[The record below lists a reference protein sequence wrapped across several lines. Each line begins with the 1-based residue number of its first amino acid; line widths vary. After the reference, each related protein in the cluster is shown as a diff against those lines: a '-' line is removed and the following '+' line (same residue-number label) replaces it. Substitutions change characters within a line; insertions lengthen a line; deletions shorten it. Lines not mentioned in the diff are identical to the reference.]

1 MPPALPRVGRRT
13 VEALIAANAEGLR
26 ERALVLVHGQYAPG
40 APPRFTV
47 TLDGEA
53 RRVHVRDEASVL
65 GVLTALHEHRSAA
78 AASSDVL
85 VVTTGVDDEQLGWD
99 VRGRAVRRKTL
110 TVENAEVVLQRF
122 GATALDP
129 RMYRER
135 WLLDALVEAEPAESG
150 WPRVGGVLTRDA
162 ALRALTTE
170 RLGLRAVNGSTGQDG
185 QATLDADTLLAWS
198 RTPAGPRRFTELGT
212 TERAELKKW
221 LAEVAG
227 PAVPVLLSLAE
238 AGLGHDALAL
248 GLLGAALRDPSA
260 VPDTVLALGG
270 LFGQVMPRRSE
281 LAAFTDAVEGTL
293 TRWIADARTSENAR
307 RRVVA
312 VLERADELAGTAG
325 LTPGLAAS
333 RFLPS
338 SFTAQLRGTVAE
350 ARVSP
355 AAGEA
360 ALADLLGHGLAGLR
374 PDHVQAAETA
384 VRVARW
390 LSGPEPAVTTV
401 AAAVRAHVSDWGWVD
416 RALTV
421 LWAGDPD
428 GDLETG
434 RDLRALYDQARERR
448 QRLDERFAGRLA
460 AWAAHATAQH
470 PDGCLV
476 IENVLDTVVRPLAG
490 QAAPLVL
497 VLDGMSSAVAAQLGE
512 ETERDGWR
520 EIVPRPET
528 GEPPA
533 RLAAVSMLPS
543 ITRVSRASLLA
554 GTAADGGQSTETA
567 GFTALWKRR
576 RKAAALFHKAAIG
589 GEAGHALSHELLIAL
604 ASDAVVGV
612 VLNTIDDALGNGR
625 QGRGTTWS
633 LADVTHLRE
642 LLAAARG
649 YGRPVVIVADHGHV
663 LERGNRDDTPTPA
676 ADGAEAARWR
686 TGGPAGEGEIAV
698 HSRRV
703 REGAGAVILPW
714 REDIRYT
721 GRRAGYHGGASL
733 AEVTVPVL
741 VLLPAGERAPKDW
754 VPLPRELSTPGWW
767 RTPAT
772 GVGTGGTAGASAAMA
787 TGQAPPMAPERAT
800 QPAPRPQS
808 APATEVRPSTGTA
821 AGRPVGGSLGATV
834 VTSEVYAAQKV
845 YVRKAPEANVVS
857 AVIDAL
863 VTAGGTMSPAALA
876 AAISATGRVRRNIEG
891 FVATVQRLL
900 NVEGYPVL
908 GFIDGGHAVKLD
920 MPLLREQFLPKRKDE
935 HDEDDGNT
943 GEDGTRAEGEKREE
957 RA

>member
-1 MPPALPRVGRRT
+1 MAPALPRVGRRT
-13 VEALIAANAEGLR
+13 VEALLAALAEDLG
-26 ERALVLVHGQYAPG
+26 ERSLVLVHGQYAPG
-40 APPRFTV
+40 APPQFTI

-65 GVLTALHEHRSAA
+65 GVVDALHEHRSA

-122 GATALDP
+122 GATGLDP

-135 WLLDALVEAEPAESG
+135 WLLEALVEAEPAEAG

-162 ALRALTTE
+162 ALRALTAE
-170 RLGLRAVNGSTGQDG
+170 RLGLRAVHGSPGQDG
-185 QATLDADTLLAWS
+185 QVTLDADTLLAWS
-198 RTPAGPRRFTELGT
+198 RTPAGPRRFAELGA

-238 AGLGHDALAL
+238 AGLGHDALPL
-248 GLLGAALRDPSA
+248 GLLGAALRDPA
-260 VPDTVLALGG
+260 AQPDTVLALGG

-281 LAAFTDAVEGTL
+281 LAVFTDAVEGTL
-293 TRWIADARTSENAR
+293 TRWIADARTSHDAR
-307 RRVVA
+307 LRVVA
-312 VLERADELAGTAG
+312 VLERADELAEKAG
-325 LTPGLAAS
+325 LTPGLTAS

-338 SFTAQLRGTVAE
+338 SFTAQLRRTVAE
-350 ARVSP
+350 ARRSP
-355 AAGEA
+355 AAGET
-360 ALADLLGHGLAGLR
+360 ALADLLGHALAGLR

-390 LSGPEPAVTTV
+390 LSGPEPAVTGV
-401 AAAVRAHVSDWGWVD
+401 AAAVRAHVCDWGWVD

-421 LWAGDPD
+421 LWAGDPNS
-428 GDLETG
+428 DLETG
-434 RDLRALYDQARERR
+434 RDLRALYEQARERR
-448 QRLDERFAGRLA
+448 QLLDQEFAPRLA

-476 IENVLDTVVRPLAG
+476 VENVLDTVVRPLAG
-490 QAAPLVL
+490 QAAPLLL

-512 ETERDGWR
+512 EAERDGWR
-520 EIVPRPET
+520 EIVPRPEP
-528 GEPPA
+528 GQSPA

-543 ITRVSRASLLA
+543 VTRVSRASLLA
-554 GTAADGGQSTETA
+554 GEATDGGQSAETS
-567 GFTALWKRR
+567 GFTAFWKRR

-589 GEAGHALSHELLIAL
+589 GEVGHALSHELMTAL

-612 VLNTIDDALGNGR
+612 VLNTIDEALDNGR
-625 QGRGTTWS
+625 HGRGTTWS

-642 LLAAARG
+642 LLAAARS
-649 YGRPVVIVADHGHV
+649 YGRPVVLVADHGHV
-663 LERGNRDDTPTPA
+663 LERGSRSDGPTMA
-676 ADGAEAARWR
+676 ADGAESARWR
-686 TGGPAGEGEIAV
+686 TGDAAGDGEIAV
-698 HSRRV
+698 HGPRV
-703 REGAGAVILPW
+703 REGGGAVILPW

-741 VLLPAGERAPKDW
+741 VLLPAGEETPKDW
-754 VPLPRELSTPGWW
+754 VPLPRELSTPDWW
-767 RTPAT
+767 RTHVNRDARQPTVVPADQPVVPSPT
-772 GVGTGGTAGASAAMA
+772 RPTAPS
-787 TGQAPPMAPERAT
+787 E
-800 QPAPRPQS
+800 S
-808 APATEVRPSTGTA
+808 APATEARPSARTEA
-821 AGRPVGGSLGATV
+821 APPVAQSLGTLV
-834 VTSEVYAAQKV
+834 VSSEVYAAQKE
-845 YVRKAPEANVVS
+845 YVRKAPEAKVVA

-863 VTAGGTMSPAALA
+863 VSAGGTMSPAALA
-876 AAISATGRVRRNIEG
+876 TAISATGRVRRNIEG
-891 FVATVQRLL
+891 FVTTVQRLL

-920 MPLLREQFLPKRKDE
+920 VPLLRGQFLPEQSAQQTDE
-935 HDEDDGNT
+935 A
-943 GEDGTRAEGEKREE
+943 EDGHREE
-957 RA
+957 EKA

>member
-1 MPPALPRVGRRT
+1 MAPALPRVGRRT
-13 VEALIAANAEGLR
+13 VEALLAANAEDLR
-26 ERALVLVHGQYAPG
+26 ARSLVLVHGQYASG

-65 GVLTALHEHRSAA
+65 GVVAALHEHRSAG
-78 AASSDVL
+78 ASSDVL

-135 WLLDALVEAEPAESG
+135 WLLEALVEAEPAEGG

-162 ALRALTTE
+162 ALRALAAE
-170 RLGLRAVNGSTGQDG
+170 RLGLRAVHGSGQDG
-185 QATLDADTLLAWS
+185 QVTLDADTLLAWS
-198 RTPAGPRRFTELGT
+198 HSPAGPRRFAELGS

-248 GLLGAALRDPSA
+248 GLLGAALRNPGA
-260 VPDTVLALGG
+260 QPDTVLALGG

-281 LAAFTDAVEGTL
+281 LAVFTDAVEGTL
-293 TRWIADARTSENAR
+293 TRWIADARTSQDAR

-312 VLERADELAGTAG
+312 VLDRADELVGKAG
-325 LTPGLAAS
+325 LAQGLTAS
-333 RFLPS
+333 RFLPF
-338 SFTAQLRGTVAE
+338 SFTAQLRRTVAE
-350 ARVSP
+350 ARRSP

-360 ALADLLGHGLAGLR
+360 ALADLLGHALAGLR
-374 PDHVQAAETA
+374 PDHIQAAETA
-384 VRVARW
+384 VRVARR
-390 LSGPEPAVTTV
+390 LSGHESAVTSV
-401 AAAVRAHVSDWGWVD
+401 AAAVRAHVSDWGWLD
-416 RALTV
+416 RAITV

-434 RDLRALYDQARERR
+434 RDLRALYEQARDLR
-448 QRLDERFAGRLA
+448 QRLDQEFARRLA

-476 IENVLDTVVRPLAG
+476 VENVLDTVVRPLSG
-490 QAAPLVL
+490 QAAPLLL

-512 ETERDGWR
+512 EAERDGWR
-520 EIVPRPET
+520 EIVPRPEA
-528 GEPPA
+528 GEAPA

-543 ITRVSRASLLA
+543 ITRVSRASLLT
-554 GTAADGGQSTETA
+554 GEAASGGQSTETS
-567 GFTALWKRR
+567 GFTAFWKRR

-589 GEAGHALSHELLIAL
+589 GEAGHALSHELMTAL
-604 ASDAVVGV
+604 SSDAVVGV
-612 VLNTIDDALGNGR
+612 VLNTIDEALDDGR
-625 QGRGTTWS
+625 HGRGTTWS

-642 LLAAARG
+642 LLAAARS

-663 LERGNRDDTPTPA
+663 LERGSRSDAPTAA
-676 ADGAEAARWR
+676 ADGAESARWR
-686 TGGPAGEGEIAV
+686 TGGSAGEGEIAV
-698 HSRRV
+698 HGPRV
-703 REGAGAVILPW
+703 REGGGTVILPW

-741 VLLPAGERAPKDW
+741 VLLPAGEEAPKDW
-754 VPLPRELSTPGWW
+754 VPLPRELSTPSWW
-767 RTPAT
+767 RTPVTGAGNAPASTAAT
-772 GVGTGGTAGASAAMA
+772 AD
-787 TGQAPPMAPERAT
+787 
-800 QPAPRPQS
+800 QPAVSEQPSPARPTAPSES
-808 APATEVRPSTGTA
+808 AKAAESRPSARTE
-821 AGRPVGGSLGATV
+821 AGPPVAESLGSTV
-834 VTSEVYAAQKV
+834 VSSEVYAAQKE
-845 YVRKAPEANVVS
+845 YVRKAPEAKVVA

-920 MPLLREQFLPKRKDE
+920 VPLLREQFLPNSQ
-935 HDEDDGNT
+935 DDGGN
-943 GEDGTRAEGEKREE
+943 EKTDEVSSREE
-957 RA
+957 EKA

>member
-13 VEALIAANAEGLR
+13 VEALLAANAEALR
-26 ERALVLVHGQYAPG
+26 ERTLVLVHGQYAPG
-40 APPRFTV
+40 APLRFTV

-53 RRVHVRDEASVL
+53 RRVQVRDEASVL
-65 GVLTALHEHRSAA
+65 GVLTALHEHRSTASA
-78 AASSDVL
+78 SASSADVL

-135 WLLDALVEAEPAESG
+135 WLLDALVEAEPADSG

-162 ALRALTTE
+162 ALRALTVE
-170 RLGLRAVNGSTGQDG
+170 RLGLRTAGGSTGQDG

-198 RTPAGPRRFTELGT
+198 RTPAGPRRFAELGA
-212 TERAELKKW
+212 TERTELKKW

-238 AGLGHDALAL
+238 TGLGHDALAL
-248 GLLGAALRDPSA
+248 GLLGAALRDPS
-260 VPDTVLALGG
+260 VEPDTVLALGG

-293 TRWIADARTSENAR
+293 TRWISDARISEDAR

-312 VLERADELAGTAG
+312 VLERADELADTAG

-338 SFTAQLRGTVAE
+338 SFTAQLRRTVAD

-360 ALADLLGHGLAGLR
+360 ALDDLLAHSLAALR
-374 PDHVQAAETA
+374 PDHIQAAETA

-390 LSGPEPAVTTV
+390 LSGPEPTVPTV
-401 AAAVRAHVSDWGWVD
+401 AAGVRAHVSDWGWAD

-434 RDLRALYDQARERR
+434 RDLNALYEQARERR
-448 QRLDERFAGRLA
+448 QRLDEQFAARLA
-460 AWAAHATAQH
+460 AWAVHATAEH

-490 QAAPLVL
+490 RTAPLLL

-512 ETERDGWR
+512 EAERDGWR

-528 GEPPA
+528 GEAPA

-554 GTAADGGQSTETA
+554 GEATEGGQSAETA
-567 GFTALWKRR
+567 GFNALWKRR
-576 RKAAALFHKAAIG
+576 RKAAVLFHKAAIG

-612 VLNTIDDALGNGR
+612 VLNTIDDALDNGR

-633 LADVTHLRE
+633 LTDVTHLRE
-642 LLAAARG
+642 LLAAARS
-649 YGRPVVIVADHGHV
+649 YGRPVVIVSDHGHV
-663 LERGNRDDTPTPA
+663 LERGSRDDTPTVE

-686 TGGPAGEGEIAV
+686 TGGPAGEGEVAV
-698 HSRRV
+698 HGRRV
-703 REGAGAVILPW
+703 PQGSGAVMLPW

-741 VLLPAGERAPKDW
+741 VLLPAGEEAPKEW

-767 RTPAT
+767 RTPA
-772 GVGTGGTAGASAAMA
+772 AGAAAASAAVA
-787 TGQAPPMAPERAT
+787 TGQAPPVVPERPV
-800 QPAPRPQS
+800 QPASDSQD
-808 APATEVRPSTGTA
+808 APATEARPSSTGRE
-821 AGRPVGGSLGATV
+821 AGRRAAGSLGATV
-834 VTSEVYAAQKV
+834 VTSEVYSAQKE

-863 VTAGGTMSPAALA
+863 VSAGGTMSPAALA

-891 FVATVQRLL
+891 FVTTVQRLL

-920 MPLLREQFLPKRKDE
+920 VPLLREQFLPKQKD
-935 HDEDDGNT
+935 
-943 GEDGTRAEGEKREE
+943 GENGAMAEGGKREE
-957 RA
+957 TA

>member
-1 MPPALPRVGRRT
+1 MAPALPRVGRRT
-13 VEALIAANAEGLR
+13 LEALLAANAKDLG
-26 ERALVLVHGQYAPG
+26 ERSLVLVHGQYSPG
-40 APPRFTV
+40 APPQFTI
-47 TLDGEA
+47 TLDGAA

-65 GVLTALHEHRSAA
+65 GVVDALHEHRSA

-122 GATALDP
+122 GATGLDP

-135 WLLDALVEAEPAESG
+135 WLLEALVEAEPAEAG

-162 ALRALTTE
+162 ALRALTAE
-170 RLGLRAVNGSTGQDG
+170 RLGLRAVHGSPGQDG
-185 QATLDADTLLAWS
+185 QVTLDADTLLAWS
-198 RTPAGPRRFTELGT
+198 RTPAGPRRFAELGA

-238 AGLGHDALAL
+238 AGLGHDALPL
-248 GLLGAALRDPSA
+248 GLLGAALRDPA
-260 VPDTVLALGG
+260 AQPDTVLALGG

-281 LAAFTDAVEGTL
+281 LAVFTDAVEGTL
-293 TRWIADARTSENAR
+293 TRWIADARTSHDAR
-307 RRVVA
+307 LRVVA
-312 VLERADELAGTAG
+312 VLERADELAEKAG
-325 LTPGLAAS
+325 LTPGLTAS

-338 SFTAQLRGTVAE
+338 SFTAQLRRTVAE
-350 ARVSP
+350 ARRSP
-355 AAGEA
+355 AAGET
-360 ALADLLGHGLAGLR
+360 ALADLLGHALAGLR

-390 LSGPEPAVTTV
+390 LSGPEPAVTGV
-401 AAAVRAHVSDWGWVD
+401 AAAVRAHVCDWGWVD

-421 LWAGDPD
+421 LWAGDPN

-434 RDLRALYDQARERR
+434 RDLRALYEQARERR
-448 QRLDERFAGRLA
+448 QLLDQEFAPRLA

-476 IENVLDTVVRPLAG
+476 VENVLDTVVRPLAG
-490 QAAPLVL
+490 QAAPLLL

-512 ETERDGWR
+512 EAERDGWR
-520 EIVPRPET
+520 EIVPRPEP
-528 GEPPA
+528 GQSPA

-543 ITRVSRASLLA
+543 VTRVSRASLLA
-554 GTAADGGQSTETA
+554 GEATDGGQSAETS
-567 GFTALWKRR
+567 GFTAFWKRR

-589 GEAGHALSHELLIAL
+589 GEAGHALSHELMTAL

-612 VLNTIDDALGNGR
+612 VLNTIDEALDNGR
-625 QGRGTTWS
+625 HGRGTTWS

-642 LLAAARG
+642 LLAAARS
-649 YGRPVVIVADHGHV
+649 YGRPVVLVADHGHV
-663 LERGNRDDTPTPA
+663 LERGSRSDGPTMA
-676 ADGAEAARWR
+676 ADGAESARWR
-686 TGGPAGEGEIAV
+686 TGDAAGDGEIAV
-698 HSRRV
+698 HGPRV
-703 REGAGAVILPW
+703 REGGGAVILPW

-741 VLLPAGERAPKDW
+741 VLLPAGEETPKGW
-754 VPLPRELSTPGWW
+754 VPLPRELSTPDWW
-767 RTPAT
+767 RTRVNRDARQPTVVPADQPVVPSPT
-772 GVGTGGTAGASAAMA
+772 RPTAPS
-787 TGQAPPMAPERAT
+787 E
-800 QPAPRPQS
+800 S
-808 APATEVRPSTGTA
+808 APATEARPSARTEA
-821 AGRPVGGSLGATV
+821 APPVAQSLGTLV
-834 VTSEVYAAQKV
+834 VSSEVYAAQKE
-845 YVRKAPEANVVS
+845 YVRKAPEAKVVA

-863 VTAGGTMSPAALA
+863 VSAGGTMSPAALA
-876 AAISATGRVRRNIEG
+876 TAISATGRVRRNIEG
-891 FVATVQRLL
+891 FVTTVQRLL

-920 MPLLREQFLPKRKDE
+920 VSLLRGQFLPEQSAQQTDE
-935 HDEDDGNT
+935 A
-943 GEDGTRAEGEKREE
+943 EDGHREE
-957 RA
+957 EKA

>member
-1 MPPALPRVGRRT
+1 MAPALPRVGRRT
-13 VEALIAANAEGLR
+13 VEALLAANAEDLG
-26 ERALVLVHGQYAPG
+26 ERSLVLVHGQYAPG
-40 APPRFTV
+40 APPQFTI
-47 TLDGEA
+47 TLDGKA

-65 GVLTALHEHRSAA
+65 GVVDALHEHRSA

-122 GATALDP
+122 GATGLDP

-135 WLLDALVEAEPAESG
+135 WLLEALVEAEPAEAG

-162 ALRALTTE
+162 ALRALTAE
-170 RLGLRAVNGSTGQDG
+170 RLGLRAVHGSPGQDG
-185 QATLDADTLLAWS
+185 QVTLDADTLLAWS
-198 RTPAGPRRFTELGT
+198 RTPAGPRRFAELGA

-238 AGLGHDALAL
+238 AGLGHDALPL
-248 GLLGAALRDPSA
+248 GLLGAALRDPA
-260 VPDTVLALGG
+260 AQPDTVLALGG

-281 LAAFTDAVEGTL
+281 LAVFTDAVEGTL
-293 TRWIADARTSENAR
+293 TRWIADARTSHDAR
-307 RRVVA
+307 LRVVA
-312 VLERADELAGTAG
+312 VLERADELAEKAG
-325 LTPGLAAS
+325 LTPGLTAS

-338 SFTAQLRGTVAE
+338 SFTAQLRRTVAD
-350 ARVSP
+350 ARRSP

-360 ALADLLGHGLAGLR
+360 ALADLLGHALAGLR

-390 LSGPEPAVTTV
+390 LSGPEPAVTGV
-401 AAAVRAHVSDWGWVD
+401 AAAVRAHVCDWGWVD

-434 RDLRALYDQARERR
+434 RDLRALYEQARERR
-448 QRLDERFAGRLA
+448 QRLDQEFASRLA

-476 IENVLDTVVRPLAG
+476 VENVLDTVVRPLAG
-490 QAAPLVL
+490 QAAPLLL

-512 ETERDGWR
+512 EAERDGWR
-520 EIVPRPET
+520 EIVPRPEP
-528 GEPPA
+528 GQSPA

-543 ITRVSRASLLA
+543 VTRVSRASLLA
-554 GTAADGGQSTETA
+554 GEATDGGQSAETS
-567 GFTALWKRR
+567 GFTAFWKRR

-589 GEAGHALSHELLIAL
+589 GEAGHALSHELMTAL

-612 VLNTIDDALGNGR
+612 VLNTIDEALDNGR
-625 QGRGTTWS
+625 HGRGTTWS

-642 LLAAARG
+642 LLAAARS
-649 YGRPVVIVADHGHV
+649 YGRPVVLVADHGHV
-663 LERGNRDDTPTPA
+663 LERGSRSDGPTMA
-676 ADGAEAARWR
+676 ADGAESARWR
-686 TGGPAGEGEIAV
+686 TGDAAGDGEIAV
-698 HSRRV
+698 HGPRV
-703 REGAGAVILPW
+703 REGGGAVILPW

-741 VLLPAGERAPKDW
+741 VLLPAGEETPKDW
-754 VPLPRELSTPGWW
+754 VPLPRELSTPDWW
-767 RTPAT
+767 RTHVNRDARQPTVVPADQPVVPSPT
-772 GVGTGGTAGASAAMA
+772 RPTAPS
-787 TGQAPPMAPERAT
+787 E
-800 QPAPRPQS
+800 S
-808 APATEVRPSTGTA
+808 APATEARPSARTEA
-821 AGRPVGGSLGATV
+821 APPVAQSLGTLV
-834 VTSEVYAAQKV
+834 VSSEVYAAQKE
-845 YVRKAPEANVVS
+845 YVRKAPEAKVVA

-863 VTAGGTMSPAALA
+863 VSAGGTMSPAALA
-876 AAISATGRVRRNIEG
+876 TAISATGRVRRNIEG
-891 FVATVQRLL
+891 FVTTVQRLL

-920 MPLLREQFLPKRKDE
+920 VPLLRGQFLPKRSAQQTDE
-935 HDEDDGNT
+935 
-943 GEDGTRAEGEKREE
+943 AEGGEREE
-957 RA
+957 EKA

>member
-1 MPPALPRVGRRT
+1 MAPALPRVGRRT
-13 VEALIAANAEGLR
+13 VEALLAANAKDLG
-26 ERALVLVHGQYAPG
+26 ERSLVLVHGQYAPG

-53 RRVHVRDEASVL
+53 RRVHVRNEASVL
-65 GVLTALHEHRSAA
+65 GVVAALREHRNA

-135 WLLDALVEAEPAESG
+135 WLLEALVEAEPAEDG

-162 ALRALTTE
+162 ALRALAAE
-170 RLGLRAVNGSTGQDG
+170 RLGLRAVHASSGQDG

-198 RTPAGPRRFTELGT
+198 RTPAGPRRFAELGA

-238 AGLGHDALAL
+238 AGLGHDALPL
-248 GLLGAALRDPSA
+248 GLLGAALRDPA
-260 VPDTVLALGG
+260 AQPDTVLALGG

-281 LAAFTDAVEGTL
+281 LAVFTDAVEGTL
-293 TRWIADARTSENAR
+293 TRWIADARTSQDAR
-307 RRVVA
+307 RRVTA
-312 VLERADELAGTAG
+312 VLDRADELADKAG
-325 LTPGLAAS
+325 LALGLTAS

-338 SFTAQLRGTVAE
+338 SFSAQLRRTVAE
-350 ARVSP
+350 ALRSP
-355 AAGEA
+355 AAGQA
-360 ALADLLGHGLAGLR
+360 TLADLLGHALAGLR

-390 LSGPEPAVTTV
+390 LSGPEPAVTGV
-401 AAAVRAHVSDWGWVD
+401 AAAVRAHVRDWGWVD

-434 RDLRALYDQARERR
+434 RDLRTLYEQARERR
-448 QRLDERFAGRLA
+448 QRLDQEFAPKLA

-476 IENVLDTVVRPLAG
+476 VENVLDTVVRPLTG
-490 QAAPLVL
+490 RAAPLLL

-512 ETERDGWR
+512 EAERDGWR
-520 EIVPRPET
+520 EIVPRPEA
-528 GEPPA
+528 GEIPT

-543 ITRVSRASLLA
+543 ITRVSRASLLT
-554 GTAADGGQSTETA
+554 GEAADGGQSTETS
-567 GFTALWKRR
+567 GFTAFWKRR

-589 GEAGHALSHELLIAL
+589 GEAGHALSHELMTAL

-612 VLNTIDDALGNGR
+612 VLNTIDEALDNGR
-625 QGRGTTWS
+625 HGRGTTWS

-642 LLAAARG
+642 LLAAARS
-649 YGRPVVIVADHGHV
+649 YGRPVVLVADHGHV
-663 LERGNRDDTPTPA
+663 LERGSSSDTPTA
-676 ADGAEAARWR
+676 AAEGAASARWR
-686 TGGPAGEGEIAV
+686 TGDAAGEGEIAV
-698 HSRRV
+698 HGPRV
-703 REGAGAVILPW
+703 REGGGAVILPW

-733 AEVTVPVL
+733 AEVTIPVL
-741 VLLPAGERAPKDW
+741 VLLPAGEEAPKDW

-767 RTPAT
+767 RTHVTRDVPESAAITADQPEVSSPARPPAPSEHTSAAEARPSARTET
-772 GVGTGGTAGASAAMA
+772 GPPVAESLGGT
-787 TGQAPPMAPERAT
+787 
-800 QPAPRPQS
+800 
-808 APATEVRPSTGTA
+808 
-821 AGRPVGGSLGATV
+821 V
-834 VTSEVYAAQKV
+834 VSSEVYAAQKE
-845 YVRKAPEANVVS
+845 YVRKAPEAKVVA
-857 AVIDAL
+857 AVVDAL

-920 MPLLREQFLPKRKDE
+920 VPLLREQFLPKPKD
-935 HDEDDGNT
+935 DEADGQT
-943 GEDGTRAEGEKREE
+943 DEPASRGEEK
-957 RA
+957 A

>member
-1 MPPALPRVGRRT
+1 MAPALPRVGRRT
-13 VEALIAANAEGLR
+13 VEALLAANAKDLGESS
-26 ERALVLVHGQYAPG
+26 LVLVHGQYASG
-40 APPRFTV
+40 APPRFTI

-53 RRVHVRDEASVL
+53 RRVHVRNEASVL
-65 GVLTALHEHRSAA
+65 GVVAALREHRNAA
-78 AASSDVL
+78 ATSDVL

-122 GATALDP
+122 GATGLDP

-135 WLLDALVEAEPAESG
+135 WLLEALVEAEPAEDG

-162 ALRALTTE
+162 ALRALTAE
-170 RLGLRAVNGSTGQDG
+170 RLGLRAAHGSSGQDG
-185 QATLDADTLLAWS
+185 QVTLDADTLLAWS
-198 RTPAGPRRFTELGT
+198 RTPAGPRRFAELNA

-238 AGLGHDALAL
+238 AGLGHDALPL
-248 GLLGAALRDPSA
+248 GLLGAALRDPA
-260 VPDTVLALGG
+260 AQPDTVLALGG

-281 LAAFTDAVEGTL
+281 LAVFTDAVEGTL
-293 TRWIADARTSENAR
+293 TRWIADARTSHDAR
-307 RRVVA
+307 LRVVA
-312 VLERADELAGTAG
+312 VLDRADELAEKAG
-325 LTPGLAAS
+325 LTPGLTTS

-338 SFTAQLRGTVAE
+338 SFTAQLRRTVAE
-350 ARVSP
+350 ARRSP

-360 ALADLLGHGLAGLR
+360 ALADLLGHALAGLR
-374 PDHVQAAETA
+374 LDQVQAAETA

-390 LSGPEPAVTTV
+390 LSGPEPAVTSV
-401 AAAVRAHVSDWGWVD
+401 AAAVRAHVCDWGWVD

-434 RDLRALYDQARERR
+434 RDLRALYEQARERR
-448 QRLDERFAGRLA
+448 QRLDQEFARRLA
-460 AWAAHATAQH
+460 VWAAHATAQH

-476 IENVLDTVVRPLAG
+476 VENVLDTVVRPLAG
-490 QAAPLVL
+490 QAAPLLL

-520 EIVPRPET
+520 EIVPRPEP
-528 GEPPA
+528 GQAPA

-543 ITRVSRASLLA
+543 VTRVSRASLLA
-554 GTAADGGQSTETA
+554 GEAADGGQSTETT
-567 GFTALWKRR
+567 GFTAFWKRR
-576 RKAAALFHKAAIG
+576 RKAASLFHKAAIG
-589 GEAGHALSHELLIAL
+589 GEAGHALSHDLMTAL

-612 VLNTIDDALGNGR
+612 VLNTIDEALDNGR
-625 QGRGTTWS
+625 HGRGTTWS
-633 LADVTHLRE
+633 LAEVTHLRE
-642 LLAAARG
+642 LLAAARS
-649 YGRPVVIVADHGHV
+649 YGRPVVLVADHGHV
-663 LERGNRDDTPTPA
+663 LEHGSRSDTPAPA
-676 ADGAEAARWR
+676 ADGAESARWR
-686 TGGPAGEGEIAV
+686 TGDVLTEGEIAV
-698 HSRRV
+698 HGPRV
-703 REGAGAVILPW
+703 REGREAVILPW

-721 GRRAGYHGGASL
+721 GRRAGYHGGASM

-741 VLLPAGERAPKDW
+741 VLLPAGEEAPKDW

-767 RTPAT
+767 RTHVTRDVPQPAAVPADQSVVPSPT
-772 GVGTGGTAGASAAMA
+772 RPT
-787 TGQAPPMAPERAT
+787 APPE
-800 QPAPRPQS
+800 S
-808 APATEVRPSTGTA
+808 APATDARPSTRTEA
-821 AGRPVGGSLGATV
+821 APPVAESLGSTV
-834 VTSEVYAAQKV
+834 VSSEVYAAQKE
-845 YVRKAPEANVVS
+845 YVRKAPEAKVVA

-863 VTAGGTMSPAALA
+863 VSAGGTMSPAALA

-920 MPLLREQFLPKRKDE
+920 VPLLREQFLPKQNAQEMDE
-935 HDEDDGNT
+935 A
-943 GEDGTRAEGEKREE
+943 EDGQRGEEK
-957 RA
+957 A

>member
-1 MPPALPRVGRRT
+1 MAPAPPRVGRRT
-13 VEALIAANAEGLR
+13 VEALLTANADNLG
-26 ERALVLVHGQYAPG
+26 ERGLVLVHGRYAPG

-47 TLDGEA
+47 TLDGTA
-53 RRVHVRDEASVL
+53 RRVHVRDEPSVL
-65 GVLTALHEHRSAA
+65 GVVAALHEHRSAA
-78 AASSDVL
+78 APTDVL

-135 WLLDALVEAEPAESG
+135 WLLEALVEAEPAEDG

-162 ALRALTTE
+162 ALRALTAE
-170 RLGLRAVNGSTGQDG
+170 RLGLRAVHGSSGQDG
-185 QATLDADTLLAWS
+185 QVTLDADTLLAWS
-198 RTPAGPRRFTELGT
+198 RTPVGPRRFAELGA

-238 AGLGHDALAL
+238 AGLGHDALPL
-248 GLLGAALRDPSA
+248 GLLGAALRDPA
-260 VPDTVLALGG
+260 AQPDTVLALGG

-281 LAAFTDAVEGTL
+281 LAVFTDAVEGTL
-293 TRWIADARTSENAR
+293 TRWIGDARTSHDAR
-307 RRVVA
+307 LRVNA
-312 VLERADELAGTAG
+312 VLDRADELAEKAG
-325 LTPGLAAS
+325 LTPGLTAS

-338 SFTAQLRGTVAE
+338 SFTAQLRRTVAE
-350 ARVSP
+350 ARRSP

-360 ALADLLGHGLAGLR
+360 ALSDLLGHALAGLR

-390 LSGPEPAVTTV
+390 LTDPEPAVTGV
-401 AAAVRAHVSDWGWVD
+401 ATAVRAHVSDWGWVD

-421 LWAGDPD
+421 LWAGHPD

-434 RDLRALYDQARERR
+434 RDLRALYEQARQRR
-448 QRLDERFAGRLA
+448 QRLDQEFARRLT
-460 AWAAHATAQH
+460 AWASHATAQH

-476 IENVLDTVVRPLAG
+476 VENVLDTVVRPLTG
-490 QAAPLVL
+490 QAAPLLL

-512 ETERDGWR
+512 EAEREGWR
-520 EIVPRPET
+520 EIVPRPEAGAT
-528 GEPPA
+528 PA

-543 ITRVSRASLLA
+543 LTRVSRTSLLT
-554 GTAADGGQSTETA
+554 GEAADGGQSAETR
-567 GFTALWKRR
+567 GFTAFWKRR
-576 RKAAALFHKAAIG
+576 RKEAALFHKAAIG
-589 GEAGHALSHELLIAL
+589 GEAGHALSHELMTAL
-604 ASDAVVGV
+604 ASEAVVGV
-612 VLNTIDDALGNGR
+612 VLNTIDEALDNGR
-625 QGRGTTWS
+625 HGRGTTWS

-642 LLAAARG
+642 LLAAARS
-649 YGRPVVIVADHGHV
+649 YGRPVVLVADHGHV
-663 LERGNRDDTPTPA
+663 LERGSRSDTPTPA
-676 ADGAEAARWR
+676 AEGAESARWR
-686 TGGPAGEGEIAV
+686 TGDVVDEGETAV
-698 HSRRV
+698 HGPRV
-703 REGAGAVILPW
+703 REGGGAVILPW

-741 VLLPAGERAPKDW
+741 VLLPAGEETPRDW

-767 RTPAT
+767 RTHVTRDEPASVAVPAEQPAVPSPTRPTAPSGGTPAT
-772 GVGTGGTAGASAAMA
+772 GA
-787 TGQAPPMAPERAT
+787 
-800 QPAPRPQS
+800 
-808 APATEVRPSTGTA
+808 RPSARTEA
-821 AGRPVGGSLGATV
+821 VPPVAESLGSEV
-834 VTSEVYAAQKV
+834 VSSEVYAAQKE
-845 YVRKAPEANVVS
+845 YVRKAPEAKVVA
-857 AVIDAL
+857 AVVDAL

-920 MPLLREQFLPKRKDE
+920 VPLLRGQFLPKESAPETDQA
-935 HDEDDGNT
+935 
-943 GEDGTRAEGEKREE
+943 EDGQREGEK
-957 RA
+957 A

>member
-1 MPPALPRVGRRT
+1 MAPALPRVGRRT
-13 VEALIAANAEGLR
+13 VEALLVANAKDLGEHS
-26 ERALVLVHGQYAPG
+26 LVLVHGQYAPG

-53 RRVHVRDEASVL
+53 RRVHVRNEASVL
-65 GVLTALHEHRSAA
+65 GVVAALREHRNA

-99 VRGRAVRRKTL
+99 VRGRAIRRKTL

-122 GATALDP
+122 GATGLDP

-135 WLLDALVEAEPAESG
+135 WLLEALVEAEPAEDG

-162 ALRALTTE
+162 ALRALTAE
-170 RLGLRAVNGSTGQDG
+170 RLGLRAAHGSSGQDG
-185 QATLDADTLLAWS
+185 QVTLDADTLLAWS
-198 RTPAGPRRFTELGT
+198 RTPAGPRRFAELSA

-238 AGLGHDALAL
+238 AGLGHDALPL
-248 GLLGAALRDPSA
+248 GLLGAALRDPA
-260 VPDTVLALGG
+260 AQPDTVLALGG

-281 LAAFTDAVEGTL
+281 LAVFTDAVEGTL
-293 TRWIADARTSENAR
+293 TRWIADARTSPDAR
-307 RRVVA
+307 RRVDA
-312 VLERADELAGTAG
+312 VLDRADELADKAD
-325 LTPGLAAS
+325 LAPGLAAS

-338 SFTAQLRGTVAE
+338 SFTAQLRRTVAE
-350 ARVSP
+350 ALRSP
-355 AAGEA
+355 AVGEA
-360 ALADLLGHGLAGLR
+360 ALVDLLGHALAGLR
-374 PDHVQAAETA
+374 PDKVQAAETA

-390 LSGPEPAVTTV
+390 LSGPEPAVTSV
-401 AAAVRAHVSDWGWVD
+401 AAAVRAHVCDWGWVD

-421 LWAGDPD
+421 LWVGDPD
-428 GDLETG
+428 GDLEAG
-434 RDLRALYDQARERR
+434 RDLRALYEQARERR
-448 QRLDERFAGRLA
+448 QRLDQKFARRLA

-476 IENVLDTVVRPLAG
+476 VENVLDTVVRPLTA
-490 QAAPLVL
+490 QASPLLL

-512 ETERDGWR
+512 EAERDGWR
-520 EIVPRPET
+520 EIVPRPEV
-528 GEPPA
+528 GEPPT

-543 ITRVSRASLLA
+543 VTRVSRASLLA
-554 GTAADGGQSTETA
+554 GEAADGGQSTETT
-567 GFTALWKRR
+567 GFIAFWKRR

-589 GEAGHALSHELLIAL
+589 GEAGHALSHELMTAL

-612 VLNTIDDALGNGR
+612 VLNTIDESLDNGR
-625 QGRGTTWS
+625 HGRGTTWS

-642 LLAAARG
+642 LLAAARS
-649 YGRPVVIVADHGHV
+649 YGRPVVLVADHGHV
-663 LERGNRDDTPTPA
+663 LERGSRSDAPAPA
-676 ADGAEAARWR
+676 ADGAESARWR
-686 TGGPAGEGEIAV
+686 TGDVLAEGEIAV
-698 HSRRV
+698 HGPRV
-703 REGAGAVILPW
+703 REGGEAAVILPW

-721 GRRAGYHGGASL
+721 GRRAGYHGGASM

-741 VLLPAGERAPKDW
+741 VLLPAGEEPLKDW
-754 VPLPRELSTPGWW
+754 VPLPRELSMPLWW
-767 RTPAT
+767 RTHVTRDVPQPA
-772 GVGTGGTAGASAAMA
+772 GVPADQPVVPSPTR
-787 TGQAPPMAPERAT
+787 PMAPSE
-800 QPAPRPQS
+800 S
-808 APATEVRPSTGTA
+808 APAADAGPSARTEA
-821 AGRPVGGSLGATV
+821 APPEAESLGSTV
-834 VTSEVYAAQKV
+834 VSSEVYAAQKE
-845 YVRKAPEANVVS
+845 YVRKAPEAKVVS

-863 VTAGGTMSPAALA
+863 VSAGGTMSPAALA

-920 MPLLREQFLPKRKDE
+920 VPLLREQFLPKQDTQETDE
-935 HDEDDGNT
+935 A
-943 GEDGTRAEGEKREE
+943 EDGQRGEEK
-957 RA
+957 A

>member
-1 MPPALPRVGRRT
+1 MAPALPRVGRRT
-13 VEALIAANAEGLR
+13 VEALLAANAKDLG
-26 ERALVLVHGQYAPG
+26 ERSLVLVHGQYAPG
-40 APPRFTV
+40 APPQFTI
-47 TLDGEA
+47 TLDGET
-53 RRVHVRDEASVL
+53 RRVHVRDEASAL
-65 GVLTALHEHRSAA
+65 GVVDALHEHRSA

-122 GATALDP
+122 GATGLDP

-135 WLLDALVEAEPAESG
+135 WLLEALVEAEPAEAG

-170 RLGLRAVNGSTGQDG
+170 RLGLRAVHGSPGQDG
-185 QATLDADTLLAWS
+185 QVTLDADTLLAWS
-198 RTPAGPRRFTELGT
+198 RTPAGPRRFAELGA

-238 AGLGHDALAL
+238 AGLGHDALPL
-248 GLLGAALRDPSA
+248 GLLGAALRDPA
-260 VPDTVLALGG
+260 AQPDTVLALGG

-281 LAAFTDAVEGTL
+281 LAVFTDAVEGTL
-293 TRWIADARTSENAR
+293 TRWIADARTSHDAR
-307 RRVVA
+307 LRVVA
-312 VLERADELAGTAG
+312 VLERADELAEKAG
-325 LTPGLAAS
+325 LTPGLTAS

-338 SFTAQLRGTVAE
+338 SFTAQLRRTVAE
-350 ARVSP
+350 ARRSP

-360 ALADLLGHGLAGLR
+360 ALADLLGHALAGLR

-390 LSGPEPAVTTV
+390 LSGPEPAVTGV
-401 AAAVRAHVSDWGWVD
+401 AAAVRAHVCDWGWVD

-421 LWAGDPD
+421 LWAGDPE

-434 RDLRALYDQARERR
+434 RDLRALYEQARERR
-448 QRLDERFAGRLA
+448 QRLDQEFAPRLA

-476 IENVLDTVVRPLAG
+476 VENVLDTVVRPLAG
-490 QAAPLVL
+490 QTAPLLL

-512 ETERDGWR
+512 EAERDGWR
-520 EIVPRPET
+520 EIVPRPEP
-528 GEPPA
+528 GQSPA

-543 ITRVSRASLLA
+543 VTRVSRASLLA
-554 GTAADGGQSTETA
+554 GEAADGGQSAETS
-567 GFTALWKRR
+567 GFTAFWKRR
-576 RKAAALFHKAAIG
+576 RKMAALFHKAAIG
-589 GEAGHALSHELLIAL
+589 GEAGHALSHELMTAL

-612 VLNTIDDALGNGR
+612 VLNTIDEALDNGR
-625 QGRGTTWS
+625 HGRGTTWS

-642 LLAAARG
+642 LLAAARS
-649 YGRPVVIVADHGHV
+649 YGRPVVLVADHGHV
-663 LERGNRDDTPTPA
+663 LERGSRSDGPMTA
-676 ADGAEAARWR
+676 ADGAESARWR
-686 TGGPAGEGEIAV
+686 TGDAVGDGEIAV
-698 HSRRV
+698 HGPRV
-703 REGAGAVILPW
+703 REGGGAVILPW

-741 VLLPAGERAPKDW
+741 VLLPAGEETPKDW

-767 RTPAT
+767 RTHVNRDAPQPTVVPADQPVVPSPT
-772 GVGTGGTAGASAAMA
+772 HPTA
-787 TGQAPPMAPERAT
+787 
-800 QPAPRPQS
+800 PAVS
-808 APATEVRPSTGTA
+808 APATEARPSARTEA
-821 AGRPVGGSLGATV
+821 APPVAQSLGTLV
-834 VTSEVYAAQKV
+834 VGSEVYAAQKE
-845 YVRKAPEANVVS
+845 YVRKAPEAKVVA
-857 AVIDAL
+857 AVVDAL
-863 VTAGGTMSPAALA
+863 VSAGGTMSPAALA
-876 AAISATGRVRRNIEG
+876 TAISATGRVRRNIEG
-891 FVATVQRLL
+891 FVTTVQRLL

-920 MPLLREQFLPKRKDE
+920 VPLLRGQFLPEQSAQQTDE
-935 HDEDDGNT
+935 A
-943 GEDGTRAEGEKREE
+943 EDGQREE
-957 RA
+957 EKA

>member
-1 MPPALPRVGRRT
+1 MAPALPRVGRRT
-13 VEALIAANAEGLR
+13 VEALLAANAKDLGECS
-26 ERALVLVHGQYAPG
+26 LVLVHGRYAPG

-53 RRVHVRDEASVL
+53 RRVQVRDEASVL
-65 GVLTALHEHRSAA
+65 GVVAALHEHRST

-85 VVTTGVDDEQLGWD
+85 VLTTGIEDEQLGWD

-135 WLLDALVEAEPAESG
+135 WLLEALVEAEPAEDG

-162 ALRALTTE
+162 ALRALTAE
-170 RLGLRAVNGSTGQDG
+170 RLGLRAVHGSSGQDG
-185 QATLDADTLLAWS
+185 QVTLDADTLLAWS
-198 RTPAGPRRFTELGT
+198 RTPAGPRRFAELGA

-238 AGLGHDALAL
+238 AGLGHDALPL
-248 GLLGAALRDPSA
+248 GLLGAALRDPA
-260 VPDTVLALGG
+260 AQPDTVLALGG

-281 LAAFTDAVEGTL
+281 LAVFTDAVEGTL
-293 TRWIADARTSENAR
+293 TRWIADARTSQDAR
-307 RRVVA
+307 RRVDA
-312 VLERADELAGTAG
+312 VLDRADELADKAG
-325 LTPGLAAS
+325 LIPGLTAS

-338 SFTAQLRGTVAE
+338 SFTAQLRRTVAE
-350 ARVSP
+350 ARRSP

-360 ALADLLGHGLAGLR
+360 ALADLLGHALAGLR

-390 LSGPEPAVTTV
+390 LSGPEPAVTNV

-434 RDLRALYDQARERR
+434 RDLRALYEQARDRR
-448 QRLDERFAGRLA
+448 QRLDQEFARRLA

-476 IENVLDTVVRPLAG
+476 VENVLDTVVRPLAG
-490 QAAPLVL
+490 QAAPLLL

-512 ETERDGWR
+512 EAERDGWR
-520 EIVPRPET
+520 EIVPRPEA
-528 GEPPA
+528 GEAPA

-543 ITRVSRASLLA
+543 ITRVSRASLLTGEAA
-554 GTAADGGQSTETA
+554 GGGQSTETS
-567 GFTALWKRR
+567 GFTAFWKRR

-589 GEAGHALSHELLIAL
+589 GEAGHALSHELMTAL

-612 VLNTIDDALGNGR
+612 VLNTIDEALDNGR
-625 QGRGTTWS
+625 HGRGTTWS

-642 LLAAARG
+642 LLAAARS
-649 YGRPVVIVADHGHV
+649 YGRPVVLVADHGHV
-663 LERGNRDDTPTPA
+663 LERGSRSDAPTAA
-676 ADGAEAARWR
+676 ADGAESARWR
-686 TGGPAGEGEIAV
+686 TGEVVEDGEIAV
-698 HSRRV
+698 HGPRV
-703 REGAGAVILPW
+703 REGGGAVILPW

-741 VLLPAGERAPKDW
+741 VLLPAGEETPKDW

-767 RTPAT
+767 RTRANGDGPE
-772 GVGTGGTAGASAAMA
+772 SAAVTA
-787 TGQAPPMAPERAT
+787 ARLTTPEHPTPARPTAPSE
-800 QPAPRPQS
+800 S
-808 APATEVRPSTGTA
+808 APAAEARPSARTEA
-821 AGRPVGGSLGATV
+821 APPAAESLGTMV
-834 VTSEVYAAQKV
+834 VSSEVYAAQKE
-845 YVRKAPEANVVS
+845 YVRKAPEAKVVA

-876 AAISATGRVRRNIEG
+876 TAISATGRVRRNIEG

-920 MPLLREQFLPKRKDE
+920 VPLLRGQFLPNPK
-935 HDEDDGNT
+935 
-943 GEDGTRAEGEKREE
+943 EGEADGAASQGEE
-957 RA
+957 KA

>member
-1 MPPALPRVGRRT
+1 MAPALPRVGRRT
-13 VEALIAANAEGLR
+13 LEALLAANAKDLG
-26 ERALVLVHGQYAPG
+26 ERSLVLVHGQYSPG
-40 APPRFTV
+40 APPQFTI
-47 TLDGEA
+47 TLDGAA

-65 GVLTALHEHRSAA
+65 GVVDALHEHRSA

-122 GATALDP
+122 GATGLDP

-135 WLLDALVEAEPAESG
+135 WLLEALVEAEPAEAG

-162 ALRALTTE
+162 ALRALTAE
-170 RLGLRAVNGSTGQDG
+170 RLGLRAVHGSPGQDG
-185 QATLDADTLLAWS
+185 QVTLDADTLLAWS
-198 RTPAGPRRFTELGT
+198 RTPAGPRRFAELGA

-238 AGLGHDALAL
+238 AGLGHDALPL
-248 GLLGAALRDPSA
+248 GLLGAALRDPA
-260 VPDTVLALGG
+260 AQPDTVLALGG

-281 LAAFTDAVEGTL
+281 LAVFTDAVEGTL
-293 TRWIADARTSENAR
+293 TRWIADARTSHDAR
-307 RRVVA
+307 LRVVA
-312 VLERADELAGTAG
+312 VLERADELAEKAG
-325 LTPGLAAS
+325 LTPGLTAS

-338 SFTAQLRGTVAE
+338 SFTAQLRRTVAE
-350 ARVSP
+350 ARRSP
-355 AAGEA
+355 AAGET
-360 ALADLLGHGLAGLR
+360 ALADLLGHALAGLR

-390 LSGPEPAVTTV
+390 LSGPEPAVTGV
-401 AAAVRAHVSDWGWVD
+401 AAAVRAHVCDWGWVD

-421 LWAGDPD
+421 LWAGDPN

-434 RDLRALYDQARERR
+434 RDLRALYEQARERR
-448 QRLDERFAGRLA
+448 QLLDQEFAPRLA

-476 IENVLDTVVRPLAG
+476 VENVLDTVVRPLAG
-490 QAAPLVL
+490 QAAPLLL

-512 ETERDGWR
+512 EAERDGWR
-520 EIVPRPET
+520 EIVPRPEP
-528 GEPPA
+528 GQSPA

-543 ITRVSRASLLA
+543 VTRVSRASLLA
-554 GTAADGGQSTETA
+554 GEATDGGQSAETS
-567 GFTALWKRR
+567 GFTAFWKRR

-589 GEAGHALSHELLIAL
+589 GEAGHALSHELMTAL

-612 VLNTIDDALGNGR
+612 VLNTIDEALDNGR
-625 QGRGTTWS
+625 HGRGTTWS

-642 LLAAARG
+642 LLAAARS
-649 YGRPVVIVADHGHV
+649 YGRPVVLVADHGHV
-663 LERGNRDDTPTPA
+663 LERGSRSDGPTMA
-676 ADGAEAARWR
+676 ADGAESARWR
-686 TGGPAGEGEIAV
+686 TGDAAGDGEIAV
-698 HSRRV
+698 HGPRV
-703 REGAGAVILPW
+703 REGGGAVILPW

-741 VLLPAGERAPKDW
+741 VLLPAGEETPKDW
-754 VPLPRELSTPGWW
+754 VPLPRELSTPDWW
-767 RTPAT
+767 RTHVNRDARQPTVVPADQPVVPSPT
-772 GVGTGGTAGASAAMA
+772 RPTAPS
-787 TGQAPPMAPERAT
+787 E
-800 QPAPRPQS
+800 S
-808 APATEVRPSTGTA
+808 APATEARPSARTEA
-821 AGRPVGGSLGATV
+821 APPVAQSLGTLV
-834 VTSEVYAAQKV
+834 VSSEVYAAQKE
-845 YVRKAPEANVVS
+845 YVRKAPEAKVVA

-863 VTAGGTMSPAALA
+863 VSAGGTMSPAALA
-876 AAISATGRVRRNIEG
+876 TAISATGRVRRNIEG
-891 FVATVQRLL
+891 FVTTVQRLL

-920 MPLLREQFLPKRKDE
+920 VPLLRGQFLPEQSAQQTDE
-935 HDEDDGNT
+935 A
-943 GEDGTRAEGEKREE
+943 EDGHREE
-957 RA
+957 EKA

>member
-1 MPPALPRVGRRT
+1 MAPALPRVGRRT
-13 VEALIAANAEGLR
+13 VEALLAANAEDLG
-26 ERALVLVHGQYAPG
+26 ERSLVLVHGQYAPG
-40 APPRFTV
+40 APPQFTITV
-47 TLDGEA
+47 DGEA

-65 GVLTALHEHRSAA
+65 GVVAALHEHRSAA
-78 AASSDVL
+78 ASELL

-122 GATALDP
+122 GATGLDP

-135 WLLDALVEAEPAESG
+135 WLLEALVEAEPAEAG

-162 ALRALTTE
+162 ALRALTAE
-170 RLGLRAVNGSTGQDG
+170 RLGLRAVHGSPGQDG
-185 QATLDADTLLAWS
+185 QVALDADTLLAWS
-198 RTPAGPRRFTELGT
+198 RTPAGPRRFAELGA

-238 AGLGHDALAL
+238 AGLGHDALPL
-248 GLLGAALRDPSA
+248 GLLGAALRDPA
-260 VPDTVLALGG
+260 AQPDTVLALGG

-281 LAAFTDAVEGTL
+281 LAVFTDAVEGTL
-293 TRWIADARTSENAR
+293 TRWIADARTSHDAR
-307 RRVVA
+307 LRVVA
-312 VLERADELAGTAG
+312 VLERADELAEKAG
-325 LTPGLAAS
+325 LTPGLTAS

-338 SFTAQLRGTVAE
+338 SFTAQLRRTVAE
-350 ARVSP
+350 ARRTP

-360 ALADLLGHGLAGLR
+360 ALADLLGHALAGLR

-390 LSGPEPAVTTV
+390 LSRPEPVVTGV
-401 AAAVRAHVSDWGWVD
+401 AAAVRAHVCDWGWVD

-434 RDLRALYDQARERR
+434 RDLRALYEQARERR
-448 QRLDERFAGRLA
+448 QRLDQEFASRLA

-470 PDGCLV
+470 PDDCLV
-476 IENVLDTVVRPLAG
+476 VENVLDTVVRPLAG
-490 QAAPLVL
+490 QAAPLLL

-512 ETERDGWR
+512 EAERDGWR
-520 EIVPRPET
+520 EIVPRPEP
-528 GEPPA
+528 GQSPA

-543 ITRVSRASLLA
+543 VTRVSRASLLA
-554 GTAADGGQSTETA
+554 GEAADGGQSAETS
-567 GFTALWKRR
+567 GFTAFWKRR

-589 GEAGHALSHELLIAL
+589 GEAGHALSHELMTAL

-612 VLNTIDDALGNGR
+612 VLNTIDEALDNGR
-625 QGRGTTWS
+625 HGRGTTWS

-642 LLAAARG
+642 LLAAARS
-649 YGRPVVIVADHGHV
+649 YGRPVVLVADHGHV
-663 LERGNRDDTPTPA
+663 LERGSRSDGPMTA
-676 ADGAEAARWR
+676 ADGVESARWR
-686 TGGPAGEGEIAV
+686 TGDAVEDGEIAV
-698 HSRRV
+698 HGPRV
-703 REGAGAVILPW
+703 RDGGGAVILPW

-741 VLLPAGERAPKDW
+741 VLLPAGEETAKDW

-767 RTPAT
+767 RTHVNREAPQPTVVPADQP
-772 GVGTGGTAGASAAMA
+772 VVPSPARPTAPS
-787 TGQAPPMAPERAT
+787 E
-800 QPAPRPQS
+800 S
-808 APATEVRPSTGTA
+808 APATEARPSARTEA
-821 AGRPVGGSLGATV
+821 APPVAESLGTLV
-834 VTSEVYAAQKV
+834 VGSEVYAAQKE
-845 YVRKAPEANVVS
+845 YVRKAPEAKVVA
-857 AVIDAL
+857 AVVDAL
-863 VTAGGTMSPAALA
+863 VSAGGTMSPAALA
-876 AAISATGRVRRNIEG
+876 TAISATGRVRRNIEG

-920 MPLLREQFLPKRKDE
+920 VPLLSEQFLPKQSAQETDE
-935 HDEDDGNT
+935 A
-943 GEDGTRAEGEKREE
+943 EDGQREE
-957 RA
+957 EQA

>member
-1 MPPALPRVGRRT
+1 MAPALPRVGRRT
-13 VEALIAANAEGLR
+13 VEALLAANAKDLGECS
-26 ERALVLVHGQYAPG
+26 LVLVHGRYAPG

-53 RRVHVRDEASVL
+53 RRVQVRDEASVL
-65 GVLTALHEHRSAA
+65 GVVAALHEHRST

-85 VVTTGVDDEQLGWD
+85 VLTTGIEDEQLGWD

-135 WLLDALVEAEPAESG
+135 WLLEALVEAEPAEDG

-162 ALRALTTE
+162 ALRALTAE
-170 RLGLRAVNGSTGQDG
+170 RLGLRAVHGSSGQDG
-185 QATLDADTLLAWS
+185 QVTLDADTLLAWS
-198 RTPAGPRRFTELGT
+198 RTPAGPRRFAELGT

-238 AGLGHDALAL
+238 AGLGHDALPL
-248 GLLGAALRDPSA
+248 GLLGAALRDPA
-260 VPDTVLALGG
+260 AQPDTVLALGG

-281 LAAFTDAVEGTL
+281 LAVFTDAVEGTL
-293 TRWIADARTSENAR
+293 TRWIADARTSQDAR
-307 RRVVA
+307 RRVDA
-312 VLERADELAGTAG
+312 VLDRADELADKAG
-325 LTPGLAAS
+325 LIPGLTAS

-338 SFTAQLRGTVAE
+338 SFTAQLRRTVAE
-350 ARVSP
+350 ARRSP
-355 AAGEA
+355 AVGEA
-360 ALADLLGHGLAGLR
+360 ALADLLGHALAGLR

-390 LSGPEPAVTTV
+390 LSGPEPAVTSV

-434 RDLRALYDQARERR
+434 RDLRALYEQARERR
-448 QRLDERFAGRLA
+448 QRLDQEFARRLA
-460 AWAAHATAQH
+460 AWAAHATARH

-476 IENVLDTVVRPLAG
+476 VENVLDTVVRPLAG
-490 QAAPLVL
+490 QAAPLLL

-512 ETERDGWR
+512 EAERDGWR
-520 EIVPRPET
+520 EIVPRPEA
-528 GEPPA
+528 GEAPA

-543 ITRVSRASLLA
+543 ITRVSRASLLTGEAA
-554 GTAADGGQSTETA
+554 GGGQSTETS
-567 GFTALWKRR
+567 GFTAFWKRR

-589 GEAGHALSHELLIAL
+589 GEAGHALSHELMTAL

-612 VLNTIDDALGNGR
+612 VLNTIDEALDNGR
-625 QGRGTTWS
+625 HGRGTTWS

-642 LLAAARG
+642 LLAAARS
-649 YGRPVVIVADHGHV
+649 YGRPVVLVADHGHV
-663 LERGNRDDTPTPA
+663 LERGSRADAPTA
-676 ADGAEAARWR
+676 ADGAESARWR
-686 TGGPAGEGEIAV
+686 TGEVVEDGEIAV
-698 HSRRV
+698 HGPRV
-703 REGAGAVILPW
+703 REGGGAVILPW

-741 VLLPAGERAPKDW
+741 VLLPAGEEAPKDW

-767 RTPAT
+767 RTRAT
-772 GVGTGGTAGASAAMA
+772 GDGPESAAVTA
-787 TGQAPPMAPERAT
+787 ARLTTPEHPTPARPTAPSE
-800 QPAPRPQS
+800 S
-808 APATEVRPSTGTA
+808 APAAEARPSARTEA
-821 AGRPVGGSLGATV
+821 APPAAESLGTMV
-834 VTSEVYAAQKV
+834 VSSEVYAAQKE
-845 YVRKAPEANVVS
+845 YVRKAPEAKVVA

-876 AAISATGRVRRNIEG
+876 TAISATGRVRRNIEG

-920 MPLLREQFLPKRKDE
+920 VPLLRGQFLPKPK
-935 HDEDDGNT
+935 
-943 GEDGTRAEGEKREE
+943 EGETDEAASQGEE
-957 RA
+957 KA

>member
-1 MPPALPRVGRRT
+1 MAPALPRVGRRT
-13 VEALIAANAEGLR
+13 VEALLAANAKDLG
-26 ERALVLVHGQYAPG
+26 ERSLVLVHGQYAPG

-65 GVLTALHEHRSAA
+65 GVVAALHEHRSA

-110 TVENAEVVLQRF
+110 TVENAEVILQRF

-135 WLLDALVEAEPAESG
+135 WLLEALVEAEPAEDG

-162 ALRALTTE
+162 ALRALTAE
-170 RLGLRAVNGSTGQDG
+170 RLGLRAVHGSSGQDG
-185 QATLDADTLLAWS
+185 QVTLDADTLLAWS
-198 RTPAGPRRFTELGT
+198 RTPAGPRRFAELGA
-212 TERAELKKW
+212 TERGELKKW

-238 AGLGHDALAL
+238 AGLGHDALPL
-248 GLLGAALRDPSA
+248 GLLGAALRDPA
-260 VPDTVLALGG
+260 AQPDTVLALGG
-270 LFGQVMPRRSE
+270 LFGQVKPRRSE
-281 LAAFTDAVEGTL
+281 LAVFTDAVEGTL
-293 TRWIADARTSENAR
+293 TRWIADARTSQDAR
-307 RRVVA
+307 RRVDA
-312 VLERADELAGTAG
+312 VLDRADELADKAG
-325 LTPGLAAS
+325 LTPGLTAS

-338 SFTAQLRGTVAE
+338 SFTAQLRRTVAE
-350 ARVSP
+350 ARRSA

-360 ALADLLGHGLAGLR
+360 ALADLLGHALVGLR
-374 PDHVQAAETA
+374 PDPVQAAETA

-390 LSGPEPAVTTV
+390 LSGPEPAVTGV

-434 RDLRALYDQARERR
+434 RDLRALYEQARERR
-448 QRLDERFAGRLA
+448 QRLDQGCAIRLA

-476 IENVLDTVVRPLAG
+476 IENVLDAVVRPLTG
-490 QAAPLVL
+490 QAAPLLL

-512 ETERDGWR
+512 EAERDGWR
-520 EIVPRPET
+520 EIVPRPEA
-528 GEPPA
+528 GEIPA

-554 GTAADGGQSTETA
+554 GEAAGGGQSAETS
-567 GFTALWKRR
+567 GFTAFWKRR

-589 GEAGHALSHELLIAL
+589 GEAGHALSHELMTAL

-612 VLNTIDDALGNGR
+612 VLNTIDEALDNGR
-625 QGRGTTWS
+625 HGRGTTWS

-642 LLAAARG
+642 LLAAARS
-649 YGRPVVIVADHGHV
+649 YGRPVVLVADHGHV
-663 LERGNRDDTPTPA
+663 LERGGRTDAPTPA
-676 ADGAEAARWR
+676 VDGAESARWR
-686 TGGPAGEGEIAV
+686 TGDAVGEGEIAV
-698 HSRRV
+698 HGPRV
-703 REGAGAVILPW
+703 GEGGGAVILPW

-741 VLLPAGERAPKDW
+741 VLLPAGGEAPKDW

-767 RTPAT
+767 RTHVTGDVLQPAAVPADQPAMPSPARPT
-772 GVGTGGTAGASAAMA
+772 APSETAPAAEAPPSARTEAAPPVAGAL
-787 TGQAPPMAPERAT
+787 
-800 QPAPRPQS
+800 
-808 APATEVRPSTGTA
+808 
-821 AGRPVGGSLGATV
+821 GSTV
-834 VTSEVYAAQKV
+834 VSSEVYAAQKE
-845 YVRKAPEANVVS
+845 YVRKAPEAKVVA

-863 VTAGGTMSPAALA
+863 VSAGGTMSPAALA

-920 MPLLREQFLPKRKDE
+920 VPLLSEQFLPKQNAHETDE
-935 HDEDDGNT
+935 AEEGQR
-943 GEDGTRAEGEKREE
+943 GEEK
-957 RA
+957 A

>member
-1 MPPALPRVGRRT
+1 MAPAQPRVGRRT
-13 VEALIAANAEGLR
+13 VEALLAANAEDLR
-26 ERALVLVHGQYAPG
+26 ERSLVLVHGRYAPG

-65 GVLTALHEHRSAA
+65 GVVAALHEHRSAA
-78 AASSDVL
+78 APSDVL

-122 GATALDP
+122 AATTLDP
-129 RMYRER
+129 RMYREP
-135 WLLDALVEAEPAESG
+135 WLLEALVEAEPAEGG

-162 ALRALTTE
+162 ALRALTAE
-170 RLGLRAVNGSTGQDG
+170 RLGLRAFHGSSGQDG
-185 QATLDADTLLAWS
+185 QVTLDADTLLAWS
-198 RTPAGPRRFTELGT
+198 RTPAGPTRFAELGA

-238 AGLGHDALAL
+238 AGLGHDALPL
-248 GLLGAALRDPSA
+248 GLLGAALRDPA
-260 VPDTVLALGG
+260 AQPDTVLALGG

-281 LAAFTDAVEGTL
+281 LAVFTDAVEGTL
-293 TRWIADARTSENAR
+293 TRWIADARTSQDAR
-307 RRVVA
+307 LRVDA
-312 VLERADELAGTAG
+312 VLERADELADKAG
-325 LTPGLAAS
+325 LTPGLTAS

-338 SFTAQLRGTVAE
+338 SFTAQLRRTVAE
-350 ARVSP
+350 ARRSP

-360 ALADLLGHGLAGLR
+360 ALADLLGHTLAGLR
-374 PDHVQAAETA
+374 ADQVQAAETA

-390 LSGPEPAVTTV
+390 LSGPEPAVTSV

-421 LWAGDPD
+421 LWAGDPG

-434 RDLRALYDQARERR
+434 RDLRALYEQARERR
-448 QRLDERFAGRLA
+448 QRLDQEFARRLA
-460 AWAAHATAQH
+460 VWAAHATAQH

-476 IENVLDTVVRPLAG
+476 VENVLDTVVRPLTG

-512 ETERDGWR
+512 EAERDGWR
-520 EIVPRPET
+520 EIVPRPEP
-528 GEPPA
+528 GQVPA

-543 ITRVSRASLLA
+543 VTRVSRASLLA
-554 GTAADGGQSTETA
+554 GEAADGGQSTETS
-567 GFTALWKRR
+567 GFTAFWKRR
-576 RKAAALFHKAAIG
+576 RRTAVLFHKAAIG
-589 GEAGHALSHELLIAL
+589 GEAGHALSHDLMTAL

-612 VLNTIDDALGNGR
+612 VLNTIDEALDNGR

-642 LLAAARG
+642 LLAAARS
-649 YGRPVVIVADHGHV
+649 YGRPVVLVSDHGHV
-663 LERGNRDDTPTPA
+663 LERRSRADAPTAA
-676 ADGAEAARWR
+676 ADGAESARWR
-686 TGGPAGEGEIAV
+686 TGDAAGKGEIAV
-698 HSRRV
+698 DGPRV
-703 REGAGAVILPW
+703 REGGGAVILPW

-741 VLLPAGERAPKDW
+741 VLLPPGEEAPKDW

-767 RTPAT
+767 RTHVTREVPQPAA
-772 GVGTGGTAGASAAMA
+772 VPAGHPVTPSPARPAEPAEPAGSAGSAPTVDA
-787 TGQAPPMAPERAT
+787 RPSARAEAAPPV
-800 QPAPRPQS
+800 
-808 APATEVRPSTGTA
+808 TE
-821 AGRPVGGSLGATV
+821 SLGSTV
-834 VTSEVYAAQKV
+834 VSSEVYAAQKE
-845 YVRKAPEANVVS
+845 YVRKAPEAKVVA
-857 AVIDAL
+857 AVVDAL
-863 VTAGGTMSPAALA
+863 VSAGGTMSPAALA

-920 MPLLREQFLPKRKDE
+920 VPLLREQFLPKQNALE
-935 HDEDDGNT
+935 TE
-943 GEDGTRAEGEKREE
+943 EDGQPGEEK
-957 RA
+957 A

>member
-1 MPPALPRVGRRT
+1 MAPALPRVGRRT
-13 VEALIAANAEGLR
+13 VEALLTANAKDLHAR
-26 ERALVLVHGQYAPG
+26 SLVLVHGQYAPG

-65 GVLTALHEHRSAA
+65 GVVAALHEHRSAA
-78 AASSDVL
+78 SSSDVL

-135 WLLDALVEAEPAESG
+135 WLLEALVEAEPAEGG
-150 WPRVGGVLTRDA
+150 WPRIGGVLTRDA
-162 ALRALTTE
+162 AIRALAAE
-170 RLGLRAVNGSTGQDG
+170 RLGLRSLPGSGQDG
-185 QATLDADTLLAWS
+185 QVTLDADTLLAWS
-198 RTPAGPRRFTELGT
+198 RTPAGPRRFAELGA

-248 GLLGAALRDPSA
+248 GLLGAALRNPVA
-260 VPDTVLALGG
+260 QPDTVLALGG

-281 LAAFTDAVEGTL
+281 LAVFTDAVEGTV
-293 TRWIADARTSENAR
+293 TRWIVDARTSHYAR
-307 RRVVA
+307 RRVAA
-312 VLERADELAGTAG
+312 VLDRADELADKAG
-325 LTPGLAAS
+325 LTPGLTAS

-338 SFTAQLRGTVAE
+338 SFGASLRRTVAE
-350 ARVSP
+350 ARRSP

-360 ALADLLGHGLAGLR
+360 ALADLLGHALAGLR

-384 VRVARW
+384 VRVARR
-390 LSGPEPAVTTV
+390 LSGPEPAVTSVT
-401 AAAVRAHVSDWGWVD
+401 AAVRAHVSDWGWVD

-434 RDLRALYDQARERR
+434 RDLRALYEQARDLR
-448 QRLDERFAGRLA
+448 QRLDRAFATRLA

-470 PDGCLV
+470 PEGCLV
-476 IENVLDTVVRPLAG
+476 VENVLDTVVRPLTG
-490 QAAPLVL
+490 QGAPLLL

-512 ETERDGWR
+512 EAERDGWR

-528 GEPPA
+528 GDLPA

-543 ITRVSRASLLA
+543 ITRVSRVSLLA
-554 GTAADGGQSTETA
+554 GEAVNGGQSTETT
-567 GFTALWKRR
+567 GFTAFWKRR

-589 GEAGHALSHELLIAL
+589 GEAGHALSHELMTAL

-612 VLNTIDDALGNGR
+612 VLNTIDEALDNGR

-633 LADVTHLRE
+633 LTDVTHLRE
-642 LLAAARG
+642 LLAAARS
-649 YGRPVVIVADHGHV
+649 YGRPVVVAADHGHV
-663 LERGNRDDTPTPA
+663 LERGSRSDTPAPT

-686 TGGPAGEGEIAV
+686 TGDVAGEGEIVV
-698 HSRRV
+698 HGPRV
-703 REGAGAVILPW
+703 REGGGTVILPW
-714 REDIRYT
+714 REDIRHT
-721 GRRAGYHGGASL
+721 GRRAGYHGGACL
-733 AEVTVPVL
+733 AEVTVPVV
-741 VLLPAGERAPKDW
+741 VLLPAGEEAPKDW
-754 VPLPRELSTPGWW
+754 VPLPRELSTPSWW
-767 RTPAT
+767 RTPVT
-772 GVGTGGTAGASAAMA
+772 GTGDTPASGAVTADQPVASVEPPPTPA
-787 TGQAPPMAPERAT
+787 TAPSE
-800 QPAPRPQS
+800 S
-808 APATEVRPSTGTA
+808 APTPEARPSSRTEA
-821 AGRPVGGSLGATV
+821 KPPVTESLGSTV
-834 VTSEVYAAQKV
+834 VASEVYAAQKE
-845 YVRKAPEANVVS
+845 YVRKAPEAKVVA
-857 AVIDAL
+857 AVVDAL

-908 GFIDGGHAVKLD
+908 GFVDGGHAVKLD
-920 MPLLREQFLPKRKDE
+920 VPLLREQFLPTPPDV
-935 HDEDDGNT
+935 DADAIA
-943 GEDGTRAEGEKREE
+943 DGTAEGRTDEAASPEEEKP
-957 RA
+957 

>member
-1 MPPALPRVGRRT
+1 MAPALPRVGRRT
-13 VEALIAANAEGLR
+13 VEALLAANAKDLG
-26 ERALVLVHGQYAPG
+26 ERSLVLVHGQYAPG

-65 GVLTALHEHRSAA
+65 GVVAALHEHRSA

-135 WLLDALVEAEPAESG
+135 WLLEALVEAEPAEDG
-150 WPRVGGVLTRDA
+150 WPRLGGVLTRDA
-162 ALRALTTE
+162 ALRALTAE
-170 RLGLRAVNGSTGQDG
+170 RLGLRAVHGASGQDG
-185 QATLDADTLLAWS
+185 QVTLDADTLLAWS
-198 RTPAGPRRFTELGT
+198 RTPAGPRRFAELGA
-212 TERAELKKW
+212 TERGELKKW

-238 AGLGHDALAL
+238 AGLGHDALPL
-248 GLLGAALRDPSA
+248 GLLGAALRDPA
-260 VPDTVLALGG
+260 AQPDTVLALGG

-281 LAAFTDAVEGTL
+281 LAVFTDAVEGTL
-293 TRWIADARTSENAR
+293 TRWIADARTSQDAR
-307 RRVVA
+307 RRVDA
-312 VLERADELAGTAG
+312 VLDRADELADKAG
-325 LTPGLAAS
+325 LTPGLTAS

-338 SFTAQLRGTVAE
+338 SFTAQLRRTVAE
-350 ARVSP
+350 ARRSP
-355 AAGEA
+355 TAGEA
-360 ALADLLGHGLAGLR
+360 ALADLLGHALAGLR

-390 LSGPEPAVTTV
+390 LSGREPAVTGV

-434 RDLRALYDQARERR
+434 RDLRALYEQARERR
-448 QRLDERFAGRLA
+448 QRLDQGFALRLA
-460 AWAAHATAQH
+460 AWTAHATAQH

-476 IENVLDTVVRPLAG
+476 VENVLDTVVRPLTG
-490 QAAPLVL
+490 QAAPLLL

-512 ETERDGWR
+512 EAERDGWR
-520 EIVPRPET
+520 EIVPRPEP
-528 GEPPA
+528 GETPA

-543 ITRVSRASLLA
+543 VTRVSRASLLA
-554 GTAADGGQSTETA
+554 GEAAGGGQSAETS
-567 GFTALWKRR
+567 GFTAFWKRR
-576 RKAAALFHKAAIG
+576 RKDAALFHKAAIG
-589 GEAGHALSHELLIAL
+589 GEAGHALSHDLMTTL

-612 VLNTIDDALGNGR
+612 VLNTIDEALENGR
-625 QGRGTTWS
+625 HGRGTTWS

-642 LLAAARG
+642 LLAAARS
-649 YGRPVVIVADHGHV
+649 YGRPVVLVADHGHV
-663 LERGNRDDTPTPA
+663 LERGSRSDGPTAA
-676 ADGAEAARWR
+676 ADGAESARWR
-686 TGGPAGEGEIAV
+686 TGDAVGEGEIAV
-698 HSRRV
+698 RGPRV
-703 REGAGAVILPW
+703 REGGGAVILPW

-741 VLLPAGERAPKDW
+741 VLLPAGEETPKDW
-754 VPLPRELSTPGWW
+754 VPLPRELSTPDWW
-767 RTPAT
+767 RTHVTRDEP
-772 GVGTGGTAGASAAMA
+772 ASAAVPA
-787 TGQAPPMAPERAT
+787 EAPAVPSPARRTAPSGSAPTTEARPSARTKAAPPVAE
-800 QPAPRPQS
+800 
-808 APATEVRPSTGTA
+808 
-821 AGRPVGGSLGATV
+821 SLGSTV
-834 VTSEVYAAQKV
+834 VSSEVYAAQKE
-845 YVRKAPEANVVS
+845 YVRKAPEAKVVA
-857 AVIDAL
+857 AVVDAL

-920 MPLLREQFLPKRKDE
+920 VPLLREQFLPKPKD
-935 HDEDDGNT
+935 DEADEQTDEPAGR
-943 GEDGTRAEGEKREE
+943 GEEK
-957 RA
+957 A

>member
-1 MPPALPRVGRRT
+1 MAPALPRVGRRT
-13 VEALIAANAEGLR
+13 VEALLAANVEALR
-26 ERALVLVHGQYAPG
+26 ERSLVLVHGQYAPG
-40 APPRFTV
+40 APPRFTI
-47 TLDGEA
+47 TLDGAA

-65 GVLTALHEHRSAA
+65 GVLAALHEHRTGAA
-78 AASSDVL
+78 PSDVL

-135 WLLDALVEAEPAESG
+135 WLLEALVDAEPAESG
-150 WPRVGGVLTRDA
+150 WPRVGGVLTRDT
-162 ALRALTTE
+162 ALRALTAE
-170 RLGLRAVNGSTGQDG
+170 RLGLGSVHDSTDQDG
-185 QATLDADTLLAWS
+185 QVALDADTLLAWS
-198 RTPAGPRRFTELGT
+198 RTPAGPLRFAELGA

-227 PAVPVLLSLAE
+227 SAVPVLLSLAE
-238 AGLGHDALAL
+238 SGPGHDALAL

-260 VPDTVLALGG
+260 EPDTVLALGG

-293 TRWIADARTSENAR
+293 TRWIADALTSQDAR
-307 RRVVA
+307 QRVVA
-312 VLERADELAGTAG
+312 VLDRADELADTAG
-325 LTPGLAAS
+325 LAPGLATS

-338 SFTAQLRGTVAE
+338 SFTAQLRRTVAE
-350 ARVSP
+350 SLRSP
-355 AAGEA
+355 ASGEA
-360 ALADLLGHGLAGLR
+360 ALADLLGHALVGLR
-374 PDHVQAAETA
+374 SEHVRAAETA

-390 LSGPEPAVTTV
+390 LSGPDPAITTV
-401 AAAVRAHVSDWGWVD
+401 ADAVRAHVSDWGWVD

-434 RDLRALYDQARERR
+434 RDLRALYERARDRR
-448 QRLDERFAGRLA
+448 RRLDEEFARRLA
-460 AWAAHATAQH
+460 AWAAHATPQH

-476 IENVLDTVVRPLAG
+476 VENVLDTVVRPLAA
-490 QAAPLVL
+490 QTAPLLL

-512 ETERDGWR
+512 EAERDGWR

-528 GEPPA
+528 GEPPS

-543 ITRVSRASLLA
+543 ITRVSRASLLT
-554 GTAADGGQSTETA
+554 GAATSGGQSTETA
-567 GFTALWKRR
+567 GFSTFWKKRR
-576 RKAAALFHKAAIG
+576 KTAALFHKAAIG
-589 GEAGHALSHELLIAL
+589 GEAGHALSHELMTAL
-604 ASDAVVGV
+604 ASDTVVGV
-612 VLNTIDDALGNGR
+612 VLNTIDEALDNGR
-625 QGRGTTWS
+625 QGRGTTWA

-663 LERGNRDDTPTPA
+663 LERGSRNDTATA
-676 ADGAEAARWR
+676 AEGAESARWH
-686 TGGPAGEGEIAV
+686 TGGPACDGEIAI
-698 HSRRV
+698 HGPRV

-733 AEVTVPVL
+733 AEITVPVI
-741 VLLPAGERAPKDW
+741 VLLPAGEDGPKDW
-754 VPLPRELSTPGWW
+754 VPLPREQSTPSWW
-767 RTPAT
+767 QTPAT
-772 GVGTGGTAGASAAMA
+772 SVAPASAAMTA
-787 TGQAPPMAPERAT
+787 GQTSKSAPEQSSPARPKAYTQATPPAEARPLAAVEAGARAV
-800 QPAPRPQS
+800 
-808 APATEVRPSTGTA
+808 E
-821 AGRPVGGSLGATV
+821 SLGGTV
-834 VTSEVYAAQKV
+834 VSSEVYAAQKE
-845 YVRKAPEANVVS
+845 YVRKAPEAKVVAS
-857 AVIDAL
+857 VIDAL
-863 VTAGGTMSPAALA
+863 DTAGGTMSPAALA

-891 FVATVQRLL
+891 FIATVQRLL

-920 MPLLREQFLPKRKDE
+920 IPLLREQFLPKQK
-935 HDEDDGNT
+935 N
-943 GEDGTRAEGEKREE
+943 DGTGQHEKREE

>member
-1 MPPALPRVGRRT
+1 MAPALPRVGRRT
-13 VEALIAANAEGLR
+13 VEALLAANAKDLG
-26 ERALVLVHGQYAPG
+26 ERSLVLVHGRYAPG

-53 RRVHVRDEASVL
+53 RRVRVRDETSVL
-65 GVLTALHEHRSAA
+65 GVVAALHEHRSTAT
-78 AASSDVL
+78 SSDVL

-135 WLLDALVEAEPAESG
+135 WLLEALVEAEPAEDG

-162 ALRALTTE
+162 ALRALTAE
-170 RLGLRAVNGSTGQDG
+170 RLGLRAVHASSGQDG
-185 QATLDADTLLAWS
+185 QVTLDADTLLAWS
-198 RTPAGPRRFTELGT
+198 RTPAGPRRFAELGA

-238 AGLGHDALAL
+238 AGLGHDALPL
-248 GLLGAALRDPSA
+248 GLLGAALRDPA
-260 VPDTVLALGG
+260 AQPDTVLALGG

-281 LAAFTDAVEGTL
+281 LAVFTDAVEGTL
-293 TRWIADARTSENAR
+293 TRWIADARTSHDAR
-307 RRVVA
+307 LRVVA
-312 VLERADELAGTAG
+312 VLHRADELADKAA
-325 LTPGLAAS
+325 LTPGLTAS

-338 SFTAQLRGTVAE
+338 SFTAQLRRTVAE
-350 ARVSP
+350 ARRSP

-360 ALADLLGHGLAGLR
+360 ALADLLGHALAGLR

-390 LSGPEPAVTTV
+390 LSGPEPAVTGV
-401 AAAVRAHVSDWGWVD
+401 ATAVRAHVSDWGWVD

-434 RDLRALYDQARERR
+434 RDLRALYEQARERR
-448 QRLDERFAGRLA
+448 QRLDQEFARRLVS
-460 AWAAHATAQH
+460 WAAHATAQY

-476 IENVLDTVVRPLAG
+476 VENVLDTVVRPLTG
-490 QAAPLVL
+490 QAAPLLL

-512 ETERDGWR
+512 EAERDGWR
-520 EIVPRPET
+520 EIVPRPEP
-528 GEPPA
+528 GQSPA

-543 ITRVSRASLLA
+543 VTRVSRASLLA
-554 GTAADGGQSTETA
+554 GEAADGGQSAETS
-567 GFTALWKRR
+567 GFTAFWKRR

-589 GEAGHALSHELLIAL
+589 GEAGHALSHELMTAL
-604 ASDAVVGV
+604 ASDEVVGV
-612 VLNTIDDALGNGR
+612 VLNTIDEALDNGR
-625 QGRGTTWS
+625 HGRGTTWS

-642 LLAAARG
+642 LLAGARS

-663 LERGNRDDTPTPA
+663 LERGSRADAPTA
-676 ADGAEAARWR
+676 ADGAESARWR
-686 TGGPAGEGEIAV
+686 TGDVAGEGEIAV
-698 HSRRV
+698 RGPRV
-703 REGAGAVILPW
+703 REGGGAVILPW

-741 VLLPAGERAPKDW
+741 VLLPAGEETPKDW

-767 RTPAT
+767 RTRAAGDGPEPAAVTAARLATPEQSTPARPAPSEGAPAT
-772 GVGTGGTAGASAAMA
+772 GARPSARTEA
-787 TGQAPPMAPERAT
+787 APPAE
-800 QPAPRPQS
+800 
-808 APATEVRPSTGTA
+808 E
-821 AGRPVGGSLGATV
+821 SLGSRV
-834 VTSEVYAAQKV
+834 VSSEVYAAQKE
-845 YVRKAPEANVVS
+845 YVRKAPEAKVVA
-857 AVIDAL
+857 AVVDAL

-920 MPLLREQFLPKRKDE
+920 VPLLRGQFLPE
-935 HDEDDGNT
+935 PE
-943 GEDGTRAEGEKREE
+943 EGEAEE
-957 RA
+957 AASHKEEQA

>member
-1 MPPALPRVGRRT
+1 MAPTVPRVGRRT
-13 VEALIAANAEGLR
+13 VEALLAANAKDLGEHS
-26 ERALVLVHGQYAPG
+26 LVLVHGQYASG
-40 APPRFTV
+40 ASPRFTV
-47 TLDGEA
+47 LLGGET

-65 GVLTALHEHRSAA
+65 GVVAALREHRNA

-122 GATALDP
+122 GATGLDP

-135 WLLDALVEAEPAESG
+135 WLLEALVEAEPAEEG
-150 WPRVGGVLTRDA
+150 WPRIGGVLTRDA
-162 ALRALTTE
+162 ALRALAAE
-170 RLGLRAVNGSTGQDG
+170 RLGLRAAHAASGHDG
-185 QATLDADTLLAWS
+185 QVTIDADTLLAWS
-198 RTPAGPRRFTELGT
+198 RTPAGPGRFAELGA

-238 AGLGHDALAL
+238 AGLGHDALPL
-248 GLLGAALRDPSA
+248 GLLGAALRDPA
-260 VPDTVLALGG
+260 AQPDTVLALGG

-281 LAAFTDAVEGTL
+281 LAVFTDAVEGTL
-293 TRWIADARTSENAR
+293 TRWIADARTSDDAR
-307 RRVVA
+307 LRVEA
-312 VLERADELAGTAG
+312 VLDGADELADKAG
-325 LTPGLAAS
+325 LTLGLTAS

-338 SFTAQLRGTVAE
+338 SFTAQLRRTVAE
-350 ARVSP
+350 AHRSP
-355 AAGEA
+355 VAGEA
-360 ALADLLGHGLAGLR
+360 ALADLLGHALAGLR
-374 PDHVQAAETA
+374 PDQVQAAETA

-390 LSGPEPAVTTV
+390 LSGPEPAVTSV

-434 RDLRALYDQARERR
+434 RDLRALYEQARERR
-448 QRLDERFAGRLA
+448 QPLDREFARKLA

-470 PDGCLV
+470 AEGCLV
-476 IENVLDTVVRPLAG
+476 VENVLDTVVRPLAG
-490 QAAPLVL
+490 QAAPLLL

-512 ETERDGWR
+512 EAERDGWR
-520 EIVPRPET
+520 EIVPRPEP
-528 GEPPA
+528 GQAPA

-543 ITRVSRASLLA
+543 VTRVSRASLLA
-554 GTAADGGQSTETA
+554 GEAAGGGQSTETTA
-567 GFTALWKRR
+567 FTAFWKRR

-589 GEAGHALSHELLIAL
+589 GEAGHALSHGLMTAL

-612 VLNTIDDALGNGR
+612 VLNTIDEALDNGR
-625 QGRGTTWS
+625 HGRGTTWS
-633 LADVTHLRE
+633 LADITHLRE
-642 LLAAARG
+642 LLAAARS
-649 YGRPVVIVADHGHV
+649 YGRPVVLVADHGHV
-663 LERGNRDDTPTPA
+663 LERGSRSDAPTA
-676 ADGAEAARWR
+676 AAEGAESARWR
-686 TGGPAGEGEIAV
+686 TGDSAREGETTV
-698 HSRRV
+698 HGPRV
-703 REGAGAVILPW
+703 REGGGAVILPW

-741 VLLPAGERAPKDW
+741 VLLPAGEEAPREW

-767 RTPAT
+767 RTHVTGDVPKTAPPSAAQPGALSPARRPT
-772 GVGTGGTAGASAAMA
+772 PSESASA
-787 TGQAPPMAPERAT
+787 
-800 QPAPRPQS
+800 
-808 APATEVRPSTGTA
+808 TEARPSARTA
-821 AGRPVGGSLGATV
+821 AGPPVAESLGSTV
-834 VTSEVYAAQKV
+834 VSSEVYAAQKE
-845 YVRKAPEANVVS
+845 YVRKAPEAKVV
-857 AVIDAL
+857 ATVIDAL

-876 AAISATGRVRRNIEG
+876 AAVSATGRVRRNVEG

-908 GFIDGGHAVKLD
+908 GFVDGGHAVKLD
-920 MPLLREQFLPKRKDE
+920 VPLLREQFLPKPKD
-935 HDEDDGNT
+935 DEADGQT
-943 GEDGTRAEGEKREE
+943 DEPASREE
-957 RA
+957 EKA